1 MSAQLHFLRIVGSIW
16 SLSLGFSADQAE
28 ALGLRW
34 WLDSLWTQTGA
45 VLRDESMMKT
55 LQITLRRLLKETLA
69 FVFPS
74 SMRTHIHNKKIHL
87 VLATLLTLHGLIQ
100 LRLDSHQ
107 PWARK
112 VLHCCV
118 DWLRIAI
125 LDTNLDQCALTSLL
139 AFLRQSLEGGAL
151 PDEAAVYVLFNGS
164 TMYVGKALLLRSGM
178 SPGVP
183 ARIMEHMS
191 AILRKSNQCFRSIRA
206 VLLRQRPLASMG
218 FIIAKR
224 GRHDW
229 IKAAEVLAIRTLRPN
244 GNAGQCISSQRSRQ
258 KRKRPPPRFRRKG
271 DASLWTSGQCPQ
283 RLVKTWSWRQARPQG
298 AAAPWWTAM
307 VFGQAYQR
315 VQRQSF
321 AKSGKIGPLNI
332 YAPRMGGLLALWACV
347 KDSVLSTG
355 MLLKKSCPAK
365 AVFRLADL
373 VQMVQGYVRR
383 TRGMAHVDRL
393 LHRFRLPGR
402 AMNVFKAPDLEIL
415 ARAKKAVLSAARSAA
430 KVHGPCLVPWIMRR
444 SKFALSGEPKLCDRR
459 NAVPLSK
466 SIAISDVW
474 NRGCFAI
481 EGAMRGTEVRRLP
494 GNWSVLDRDAKAASE
509 TKMAKDLSL
518 WCKAMLMSRHASQ
531 ACKRCSERSTCGHG
545 PPPCPAEE
553 RAYIDDMLGNANE
566 VILQDDK
573 DRQRSWT
580 MPAACLSAI
589 LMSLVLLDSSRWEIT
604 SPTKEQLST
613 MVYGVSLFALPAFL
627 RRGPPG
633 LHCYAPYCYPFVKKK
648 CFSVDGGRTCKKKAH
663 SCLRKVI
670 SFIHAPWR
678 RAWRLAG
685 RAIQVMIT
693 CTGQGFAVWRLK
705 DVIPRLRADFQKLR
719 PATIPGV
726 CECCKGPMP
735 PTSLL
740 VADAAQMYEQ
750 INTDLV
756 MAAFD
761 AKAQRLKDLYGE
773 SSLTVRKA
781 RPVAGW
787 PGGNPLTRSGK
798 FAVFS
803 LSRLRRILWASCAL
817 GFACLGDIVVRAK
830 GLLIGGLLSMI
841 AACCLLSHEEDKF
854 LRREGPGGM
863 LLPDGWDPPQALL
876 SMRYVDDL
884 LMISRALCFGCMRHL
899 VDAIY
904 SVSFDFNDPSDEQ
917 VWTDIIVRVDSASGH
932 LSWSAKNPNR
942 EWVQGVAAKQKEKYP
957 PYLARLQLK
966 FGLLRGMLLGRAAR
980 LQELQLP
987 TACQERALAEEL
999 QELVLEGYPP
1009 SLLRALVH
1017 SLPLNNPAFIKV
1029 REATRALDRS
1039 SK

>member
-1 MSAQLHFLRIVGSIW
+1 
-16 SLSLGFSADQAE
+16 
-28 ALGLRW
+28 
-34 WLDSLWTQTGA
+34 
-45 VLRDESMMKT
+45 
-55 LQITLRRLLKETLA
+55 
-69 FVFPS
+69 
-74 SMRTHIHNKKIHL
+74 
-87 VLATLLTLHGLIQ
+87 
-100 LRLDSHQ
+100 
-107 PWARK
+107 
-112 VLHCCV
+112 
-118 DWLRIAI
+118 
-125 LDTNLDQCALTSLL
+125 
-139 AFLRQSLEGGAL
+139 
-151 PDEAAVYVLFNGS
+151 
-164 TMYVGKALLLRSGM
+164 
-178 SPGVP
+178 
-183 ARIMEHMS
+183 
-191 AILRKSNQCFRSIRA
+191 
-206 VLLRQRPLASMG
+206 
-218 FIIAKR
+218 
-224 GRHDW
+224 
-229 IKAAEVLAIRTLRPN
+229 
-244 GNAGQCISSQRSRQ
+244 
-258 KRKRPPPRFRRKG
+258 
-271 DASLWTSGQCPQ
+271 
-283 RLVKTWSWRQARPQG
+283 
-298 AAAPWWTAM
+298 
-307 VFGQAYQR
+307 
-315 VQRQSF
+315 
-321 AKSGKIGPLNI
+321 
-332 YAPRMGGLLALWACV
+332 
-347 KDSVLSTG
+347 
-355 MLLKKSCPAK
+355 
-365 AVFRLADL
+365 
-373 VQMVQGYVRR
+373 
-383 TRGMAHVDRL
+383 
-393 LHRFRLPGR
+393 
-402 AMNVFKAPDLEIL
+402 
-415 ARAKKAVLSAARSAA
+415 
-430 KVHGPCLVPWIMRR
+430 
-444 SKFALSGEPKLCDRR
+444 
-459 NAVPLSK
+459 
-466 SIAISDVW
+466 
-474 NRGCFAI
+474 
-481 EGAMRGTEVRRLP
+481 MRGTEVRRLP
-494 GNWSVLDRDAKAASE
+494 GNWSVLDRDVRAASE
-509 TKMAKDLSL
+509 TRMEKDLAL

-531 ACKRCSERSTCGHG
+531 ACKRSFERSTCRHR

-573 DRQRSWT
+573 DRKRSWT

-589 LMSLVLLDSSRWEIT
+589 LLSLVLLDSSRWEVT
-604 SPTKEQLST
+604 SLTKEQLST

-633 LHCYAPYCYPFVKKK
+633 FHCYAPYCYPFVKKK
-648 CFSVDGGRTCKKKAH
+648 CFSIDGGRTCKKKAH

-719 PATIPGV
+719 PASIPGV

-773 SSLTVRKA
+773 SSLTVRRA

-803 LSRLRRILWASCAL
+803 LLRLRRILWASCAL
-817 GFACLGDIVVRAK
+817 GFTCLGDIVVRAK

-899 VDAIY
+899 VNAIY
-904 SVSFDFNDPSDEQ
+904 SVSFDFNDPSAEQ
-917 VWTDIIVRVDSASGH
+917 VWTDIVVKVDSASGH

-980 LQELQLP
+980 LQELQLT
-987 TACQERALAEEL
+987 TACQERALVEEL

>member
-1 MSAQLHFLRIVGSIW
+1 
-16 SLSLGFSADQAE
+16 
-28 ALGLRW
+28 
-34 WLDSLWTQTGA
+34 
-45 VLRDESMMKT
+45 
-55 LQITLRRLLKETLA
+55 
-69 FVFPS
+69 
-74 SMRTHIHNKKIHL
+74 
-87 VLATLLTLHGLIQ
+87 
-100 LRLDSHQ
+100 
-107 PWARK
+107 
-112 VLHCCV
+112 
-118 DWLRIAI
+118 
-125 LDTNLDQCALTSLL
+125 
-139 AFLRQSLEGGAL
+139 
-151 PDEAAVYVLFNGS
+151 
-164 TMYVGKALLLRSGM
+164 
-178 SPGVP
+178 
-183 ARIMEHMS
+183 
-191 AILRKSNQCFRSIRA
+191 
-206 VLLRQRPLASMG
+206 
-218 FIIAKR
+218 
-224 GRHDW
+224 
-229 IKAAEVLAIRTLRPN
+229 
-244 GNAGQCISSQRSRQ
+244 
-258 KRKRPPPRFRRKG
+258 
-271 DASLWTSGQCPQ
+271 
-283 RLVKTWSWRQARPQG
+283 
-298 AAAPWWTAM
+298 
-307 VFGQAYQR
+307 
-315 VQRQSF
+315 
-321 AKSGKIGPLNI
+321 
-332 YAPRMGGLLALWACV
+332 
-347 KDSVLSTG
+347 
-355 MLLKKSCPAK
+355 
-365 AVFRLADL
+365 
-373 VQMVQGYVRR
+373 
-383 TRGMAHVDRL
+383 
-393 LHRFRLPGR
+393 
-402 AMNVFKAPDLEIL
+402 
-415 ARAKKAVLSAARSAA
+415 
-430 KVHGPCLVPWIMRR
+430 
-444 SKFALSGEPKLCDRR
+444 
-459 NAVPLSK
+459 
-466 SIAISDVW
+466 
-474 NRGCFAI
+474 
-481 EGAMRGTEVRRLP
+481 MRGTEVRRLP

-531 ACKRCSERSTCGHG
+531 ACKRCFERSTCGHG

-573 DRQRSWT
+573 DRKRSWT

-589 LMSLVLLDSSRWEIT
+589 LLSLVLLDSSREIT
-604 SPTKEQLST
+604 SLTKEQLST